1 MVSSAIYSLATVL
14 ADQYIS
20 TNYHSCYMDINMKLW
35 DIFQNQDGSLSS
47 RRVFGVILIAAG
59 LIGWYLKLSDTV
71 ASLVCGFG
79 AILLGIT
86 TADPRP
92 PA

>member
-1 MVSSAIYSLATVL
+1 
-14 ADQYIS
+14 
-20 TNYHSCYMDINMKLW
+20 MKFF

-47 RRVFGVILIAAG
+47 RRIFGIILIAFG
-59 LIGWYLKLSDTV
+59 IVGWYLKLDNTV
-71 ASLVCGFG
+71 STIVIGMG
-79 AILLGIT
+79 AGLIGAT